1 MLRLLVRL
9 IVVLV
14 FISGGLYLWKHH
26 SRKPPSAAEEE
37 AQETESTT
45 PEAKQP
51 EGFVTLAGPLAKY
64 VTGAKSAGQDS
75 DDDTPRSRKF
85 YRQDHIEDSPVGTST
100 HIVHKTFPVV
110 RAVHVPFEIPPHAVT
125 PKFHGTFCSFSQQ
138 GGIPT
143 NDESANVDLLLM
155 NEEQY
160 TAFAAGKDPDVL
172 LIADTSHYQDI
183 NFDLSPSRDQ
193 PVKYH
198 LVFRNTPGGA
208 AKKLVQADFSVDF

>member
-1 MLRLLVRL
+1 MFRSLARL
-9 IVVLV
+9 IIVLA
-14 FISGGLYLWKHH
+14 FISGGLYMWRHH
-26 SRKPPSAAEEE
+26 HQKQAAAEEE
-37 AQETESTT
+37 ASEPEPTT
-45 PEAKQP
+45 SEAKQS
-51 EGFVTLAGPLAKY
+51 EGFVKFAGPLAKY
-64 VTGAKSAGQDS
+64 VTGNKFSGQDS
-75 DDDTPRSRKF
+75 DDDPPHPRKL
-85 YRQDHIEDSPVGTST
+85 YKQDHIEESPVGTTS
-100 HIVHKTFPVV
+100 HIVHKTFPIA
-110 RAVHVPFEIPPHAVT
+110 RMVHVPFEIPPHAAT
-125 PKFHGTFCSFSQQ
+125 PRFHGTFSSFSQQ
-138 GGIPT
+138 GGTPT

-160 TAFAAGKDPDVL
+160 AAFTAGKDPDVL